1 MAYKHIDP
9 AEQERRAAASKAFEK
24 VLRDGR
30 DPAQLFAIA
39 YDAGLKERDRVTPD
53 RAHHVQLTAAERH
66 RLQDW
71 LTDPNGSLGRLGE
84 YGRVTF
90 DAVEGGGI
98 LVRTTPLTA
107 DLIRNGIR
115 R

>member
-1 MAYKHIDP
+1 MVYKHIDP

-24 VLRDGR
+24 ALHDGR

-66 RLQDW
+66 RLRDW
-71 LTDPNGSLGRLGE
+71 LAEPNGSVTLGE
-84 YGRVTF
+84 YRRATF